1 MLRKI
6 TSLIVILAL
15 ALLPAAFAEEA
26 AVRVGA
32 LKGPTAMGM
41 VEMMENHADTYDFT
55 LAAAPLMSTMEPAG
69 ITTSSPARGG

>member
-1 MLRKI
+1 MKEGNNMLRKI

-41 VEMMENHADTYDFT
+41 VEMMENHADT
-55 LAAAPLMSTMEPAG
+55 
-69 ITTSSPARGG
+69 